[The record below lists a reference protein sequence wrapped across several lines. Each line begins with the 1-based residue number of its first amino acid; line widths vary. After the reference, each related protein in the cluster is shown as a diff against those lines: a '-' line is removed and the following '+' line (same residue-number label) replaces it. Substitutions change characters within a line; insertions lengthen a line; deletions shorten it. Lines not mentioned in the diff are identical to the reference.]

1 MRPRL
6 PPPRRRRPPT
16 EAMQA
21 SSQPFAAAFVAAA
34 CVAALAIGAFA
45 WVLWYRPRQLIRA
58 EYGRQRRTARLS
70 ARRAVIEGIHW
81 CWVERKGKDRA
92 APTIVMLHGFTGSK
106 ENWYRLVPELD
117 ARYPL
122 VIPDLPGWGDSER
135 IPDAD
140 HGFVAEAAHVAAFL
154 RQLDA
159 GPVVLLGHSMGGGI
173 AALVAARYPDL
184 VARVG
189 LLDAAGVHFE
199 DNDFG
204 LAVLDGRNPFGIE
217 DAASME
223 RYLSVLFFER
233 DARPPVSWPGTLAF
247 VRHRRAEA
255 EFEQSVLDRI
265 GRSDER
271 FAPGEAAGDIHQPAV
286 LVWGAHDAV
295 IDPSA
300 MALYAARMP
309 QARQVLLERSGH
321 MTLMEQP
328 REVADAV
335 HWLIER
341 GAPA

>member
-1 MRPRL
+1 
-6 PPPRRRRPPT
+6 
-16 EAMQA
+16 MQA
-21 SSQPFAAAFVAAA
+21 LSPQFAAAPVAAA
-34 CVAALAIGAFA
+34 CVVALGVAACA
-45 WVLWYRPRQLIRA
+45 WVLFRQPRQLIRA
-58 EYGRQRRTARLS
+58 EYARQRRRL
-70 ARRAVIEGIHW
+70 RLQVHRALIDGLRW
-81 CWVERKGKDRA
+81 CWTERAGTDAA
-92 APTIVMLHGFTGSK
+92 APTLVMLHGYTGSK

-117 ARYPL
+117 ARYAL
-122 VIPDLPGWGDSER
+122 VMPDLPGWGDSER
-135 IPDAD
+135 IANAD

-154 RQLDA
+154 RHLDA

-173 AALVAARYPDL
+173 AALVAAKYPDL

-204 LAVLDGRNPFGIE
+204 LAVLDGQNPFGVE
-217 DAASME
+217 DAASLE
-223 RYLSVLFFER
+223 RYMSVLFHVR
-233 DARPPVSWPGTLAF
+233 AARPPMPWPGSIAF

-255 EFEQSVLDRI
+255 AFEQSVLERI

-271 FAPGEAAGDIHQPAV
+271 LAPGDAAADIRQPAV
-286 LVWGAHDAV
+286 LIWGAHDAV

-309 QARQVLLERSGH
+309 QARQCLLDRSGH

-341 GAPA
+341 GTPA